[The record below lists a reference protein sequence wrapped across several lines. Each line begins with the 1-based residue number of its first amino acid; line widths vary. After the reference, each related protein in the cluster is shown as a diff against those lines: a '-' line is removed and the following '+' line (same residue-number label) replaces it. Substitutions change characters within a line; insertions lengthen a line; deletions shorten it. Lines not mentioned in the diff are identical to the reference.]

1 MPLNERRAVAAVLLG
16 LTTTVLLLAAFRV
29 TSEVRL
35 YLDVAFVLLAP
46 GWAVV
51 AHVRLATRAAEWITA
66 IAIGLSGTLLIAQI
80 MVSTHWWH
88 PKVGFVMVAVAT
100 FLALLWQLIAPRTAG
115 AAR

>member
-16 LTTTVLLLAAFRV
+16 LTATVLLLAAFRV

-46 GWAVV
+46 GWAVAV
-51 AHVRLATRAAEWITA
+51 HVRLATHALEWITA
-66 IAIGLSGTLLIAQI
+66 IAIGVSGTLLLAQV

-88 PKVGFVMVAVAT
+88 PTVGFVVIAAAT
-100 FLALLWQLIAPRTAG
+100 FLALLWQLIAPRAAG